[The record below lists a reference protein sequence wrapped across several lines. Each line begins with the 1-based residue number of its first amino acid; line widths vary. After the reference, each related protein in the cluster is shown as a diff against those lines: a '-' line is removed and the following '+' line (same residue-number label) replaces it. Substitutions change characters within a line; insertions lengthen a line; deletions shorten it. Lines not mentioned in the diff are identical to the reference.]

1 MRPGLILPLAK
12 EHPEL
17 LVPEQL
23 GDLLSVRR
31 RRHRERAAGVKH
43 AVGHQH
49 AAVGVVSEEIPKVWK
64 ALTAAGRS
72 LAAAD
77 AGCRYSL
84 VASQTQRFS
93 QDTTGW
99 PAEAQHR

>member
-1 MRPGLILPLAK
+1 M
-12 EHPEL
+12 
-17 LVPEQL
+17 
-23 GDLLSVRR
+23 
-31 RRHRERAAGVKH
+31 AASMWLWGVYPRK
-43 AVGHQH
+43 
-49 AAVGVVSEEIPKVWK
+49 SPKVWM

-72 LAAAD
+72 PAADD
-77 AGCRYSL
+77 AGCRFSL